1 MGDGRLCSGQAGG
14 VPSQDRFSRSTL
26 LFREVTAP
34 KRRPLGTS
42 GIDVSELSLGSWRT
56 YERIPRDAG
65 LAVMNRARELG
76 INFLD
81 DARYNDET
89 GTAPLKTGY
98 SEVVFGELFRA
109 SGWNRNEVVLANKLW
124 WEFWPEQDAAA
135 ELDGSLGRMKMD
147 YIDLAYA
154 EQPPDGLTVERIVLE
169 VGGLISA
176 GKIRAWGVLNWPAP
190 MIAEAAKS
198 CAKAGV
204 QLPCAAQLAYSLV
217 RRSPVEDADTVEAL
231 GAAGASVV
239 SSFTLDG
246 GALTGKYAK
255 PGAQGRLSSG
265 AEDERHAAAF
275 RVSQELAALAQRLG
289 TQSAPLAIAF
299 ALLNP
304 LVASVLFGST
314 TPDQV
319 SDNLKAV
326 ELAAT
331 LDADAIEQLRRIGAE
346 S

>member
-1 MGDGRLCSGQAGG
+1 
-14 VPSQDRFSRSTL
+14 VPSQDRFSRSTS
-26 LFREVTAP
+26 LFLEVTAP
-34 KRRPLGTS
+34 GRRPLGAS
-42 GIDVSELSLGSWRT
+42 GIDVFALSLGSWRT
-56 YERIPRDAG
+56 YERISRDAG
-65 LAVMNRARELG
+65 IAVMKRAREVG

-89 GTAPLKTGY
+89 GTAPMKSGY

-109 SGWNRNEVVLANKLW
+109 SGWKRQEVVLANKLW

-135 ELDGSLGRMKMD
+135 ELEGSLGRMKMD

-169 VGGLISA
+169 VGGLISS
-176 GKIRAWGVLNWPAP
+176 GKLRAWGVLNWPAP
-190 MIAEAAKS
+190 MIAEAANA

-217 RRSPVEDADTVEAL
+217 RRSPVEDADMVEAL
-231 GAAGASVV
+231 GAADASVV

-255 PGAQGRLSSG
+255 PGAKGRLSSG

-275 RVSQELAALAQRLG
+275 SASGELAAVARQLG
-289 TQSAPLAIAF
+289 TESAPLAIAF

-314 TPDQV
+314 TPEQV
-319 SDNLKAV
+319 SQNVKAA

-331 LDADAIEQLRRIGAE
+331 LDPEAIAKLRRIGAE
-346 S
+346 P